1 MITTLKRFCFT
12 SLLAIFSFNSYATA
26 TDGTIVNATGI
37 TRGGSDTTFSWSAPA
52 VGKYKVWVKVPNNG
66 TATNAQYSVCLSSIA
81 NPCIVSTINQATNQ
95 NKWVQLAVNKTTSW
109 SFAKG
114 AYVSVNASNISS
126 SEFLAASS
134 VSFEDANPLAIGQTY
149 QGGIIFYLDKTGKH
163 GLVAAPKDILDNS
176 GNPAYVT
183 WYNGSY
189 TTIGTT
195 GSAIDTGKANT
206 AAIIAS
212 QGVGNY
218 AAKLADDLVV
228 GKYSDWYLP
237 SRDELNLIYT
247 NIGQGA
253 PAPLTNIGGFV
264 SDIYWSS
271 SEYDYSNSWSH
282 DFFNGHQNNHM
293 NKYYAL
299 LVRAVRTF

>member
-1 MITTLKRFCFT
+1 MTTTLKRFCFT
-12 SLLAIFSFNSYATA
+12 SLLALLSFNSYATT

-52 VGKYKVWVKVPNNG
+52 LGKYKVWVKVPSNG

-95 NKWVQLAVNKTTSW
+95 NKWVQLADNKTTSW

-126 SEFLAASS
+126 SEFLSASS
-134 VSFEDANPLAIGQTY
+134 VSFENANPLAIGQTY

-163 GLVAAPKDILDNS
+163 GLVAAPKDILDSS
-176 GNPAYVT
+176 GNPAYVA

-189 TTIGTT
+189 TITGATGTAIGT
-195 GSAIDTGKANT
+195 GKTNT
-206 AAIIAS
+206 AAIVAS

-237 SRDELNLIYT
+237 SKDELNLMYT
-247 NIGQGA
+247 NIGQSA
-253 PAPLTNIGGFV
+253 TAPLTNIGGFM
-264 SDIYWSS
+264 SNYYWSS
-271 SEYDYSNSWSH
+271 SEYDYYYSWFRGF
-282 DFFNGHQNNHM
+282 DNGQGINY
-293 NKYYAL
+293 KSKDYSF
-299 LVRAVRTF
+299 LVRAVRAF